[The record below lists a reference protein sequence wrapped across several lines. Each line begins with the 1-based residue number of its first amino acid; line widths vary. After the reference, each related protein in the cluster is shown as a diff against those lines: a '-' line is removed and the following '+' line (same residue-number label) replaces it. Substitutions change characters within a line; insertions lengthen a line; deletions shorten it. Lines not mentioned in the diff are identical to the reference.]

1 MSPRVL
7 VLDPALNLQWAAR
20 LHVPSCEAI
29 HRGEERGA
37 LVYRDPDECDAELAV
52 LRDAGYE
59 IDPCPC
65 MEERP

>member
-20 LHVPSCEAI
+20 LHAPSCEAI

-37 LVYRDPDECDAELAV
+37 VVIRDPDEVDAELAD
-52 LRDAGYE
+52 LRERGYD

-65 MEERP
+65 MGEP